1 MAKHNSHRAAGRA
14 TTPLAPK
21 AALSGMG
28 GAAVVGTM
36 LVGTAFTSAGT
47 AQAAQPQHTATT
59 VSHQAQAPQAHTASA
74 SNNAA
79 GSAQGKAAPT
89 YASLSSGSTLHW
101 GTRGDRVSILQAG
114 LNAHGAGL
122 AVDGKF
128 GPKTHAA
135 VLDFQ
140 RNSGLKVD
148 GRVGPA
154 TRGALNGNASASA
167 SSSSSSSHSGSGST
181 ILAAARAQIGTPYS
195 WGGSSSAGFDCS
207 GLTKH
212 AYAAAGIS
220 LPHSSGA
227 QANAG
232 TRVSQSAAQPGD
244 LVVWPGH
251 VGIYAG
257 NNKVVDAGSSP
268 HAVTERTIWG
278 SPSFVSV
285 R

>member
-28 GAAVVGTM
+28 GTAVVGTV
-36 LVGTAFTSAGT
+36 LVGTAFTNAGA
-47 AQAAQPQHTATT
+47 AQAAAPQHTAAT
-59 VSHQAQAPQAHTASA
+59 VSHQAQAPQAQAPQAHST
-74 SNNAA
+74 
-79 GSAQGKAAPT
+79 GAQGKAAPT
-89 YASLSSGSTLHW
+89 YASLKSGSTLHW

-135 VLDFQ
+135 VQNFQ
-140 RNSGLKVD
+140 RSAGLKVD
-148 GRVGPA
+148 GRVGPD
-154 TRGALNGNASASA
+154 TRGALNGNTSASA
-167 SSSSSSSHSGSGST
+167 SSNSGSSSRTSSGSGSS
-181 ILAAARAQIGTPYS
+181 IVAAARAQIGTPYS

-207 GLTKH
+207 GLTQH
-212 AYAAAGIS
+212 AYRAAGIS

-227 QANAG
+227 QANSG
-232 TRVSQSAAQPGD
+232 TRISQSAAKPGD

-251 VGIYAG
+251 VGIYTG
-257 NNKVVDAGSSP
+257 NNKVIDAGATP